1 MRKLA
6 SILLSFLI
14 AFSLW
19 YYVISVVSPGSEE
32 TFYNIPVVLE
42 NESALEDRGL
52 MITSI
57 GSTSVTLKLSG
68 NRSDLNKLNAS
79 NITIKANLATIYDP
93 GESIQL
99 DYTIAYPGTVANN
112 AFVEESR
119 TPSTVSISVEKRDY
133 KDVPVVIDYAGAVPA
148 GYTAKVDEE
157 TLDLEAVRISGPH
170 SVVST
175 IEQARIE
182 VDLTDQT
189 ETIDQSFKVTLC
201 DADGEPV
208 DASLITAYQNEVNLR
223 LPILKVKSIPLKLNV
238 IDGGGA
244 TEKTTSITI
253 EPQAIRVCGTAA
265 ALEDLKEIV
274 LGTVDLAEYEKE
286 AELSF
291 DINIPENVTNMT
303 GVTKADVKIE
313 FPQLSTRT
321 IKISN
326 IEMLN
331 VPEGLEAEL
340 MTQQLD
346 VTVRGPKDLIA
357 KLTEADISVKV
368 DLTGAEIGTINRKV
382 QITLSDTFS
391 QIGALG
397 NNYSVYIQIDEI
409 EPEEK

>member
-1 MRKLA
+1 MRKIA
-6 SILLSFLI
+6 SLLVSFLI

-68 NRSDLNKLNAS
+68 NRSDLNKVNAS
-79 NITIKANLATIYDP
+79 NITIKANLATIYDA
-93 GESIQL
+93 GDNIQL
-99 DYTIAYPGTVANN
+99 DFTIAYPGTVANN

-133 KDVPVVIDYAGAVPA
+133 KDVPVVINYAGAVPA

-175 IEQARIE
+175 IAQACIE

-208 DASLITAYQNEVNLR
+208 DASLITVYQNEVNLR
-223 LPILKVKSIPLKLNV
+223 LPILKVKSVPLKLNV

-244 TEKTTSITI
+244 TEKTTSITLD
-253 EPQAIRVCGTAA
+253 PQVIRVCGSAA

-286 AELSF
+286 TELTF

-303 GVTKADVKIE
+303 GVTQANVKIE

-321 IKISN
+321 VKISN

-382 QITLSDTFS
+382 QITLGDGFS

-397 NNYSVYIQIDEI
+397 SNYSVYVQISEI